1 MIAKGLDTP
10 SGDMRKNLV
19 SLGFLTFVWLLI
31 VFLVNPIGDFP
42 LNDDWAYAKTVQ
54 SLLRGNLQ
62 LTDWAPASQVA
73 QIAWG
78 ALFCL
83 PFGFSFTALRLSTL
97 VLGWV
102 GVLITFAIA
111 REMGAGRTVALLAAL
126 LVLVNPAY
134 LNSSF
139 TFMTDVPFYAFCAL
153 AIFFFVRA
161 LRKIENPNALLGTL
175 FATIATLTRQ
185 FGVVLPLA
193 FALASLAKNGINRK
207 SLVRA
212 VWPLVTVG
220 SSLVI
225 FQTWLSVTGRLPQMY
240 KDQAGEL
247 MKLFSVEGL
256 SKILPVLAPTTLY
269 VGLYLFP
276 WLILV
281 AARSWRKRSTPV
293 IASGLLFAVAMYGI
307 VSVRR
312 PLADGL
318 IPNIFAGVLYDI
330 GTGFP
335 ILKDTFTLW
344 LPHMPKAPIAF
355 WIIVTTLGAL
365 GAALLAYFLTL
376 AFRTRKDERGT
387 VVFAVSG
394 CLIYFLLLAPRSA
407 SYDRY
412 FLFFLPLVM
421 ILALVQPETSPET
434 SKGSKILWTSI
445 AFTLTLAYS
454 AFSVAST
461 HDYLAWNRVRW
472 DALNKGLAEG
482 RFTTK
487 NMDGGFEFG
496 GWYSYDSKYKALPG
510 KSWWWVDRDDFA
522 IAFGPIEGYQI
533 YERHPFDRWMPVG
546 VEEVLILK
554 RNNP

>member
-1 MIAKGLDTP
+1 MGAEGLN
-10 SGDMRKNLV
+10 RKDFAA
-19 SLGFLTFVWLLI
+19 LGLLTLVWLVI
-31 VFLVNPIGDFP
+31 VFLVNPVGDFP
-42 LNDDWAYAKTVQ
+42 LNDDWAYAKAVQ
-54 SLLRGNLQ
+54 SLLRGDLQ
-62 LTDWAPASQVA
+62 LTDWAPASQIA

-102 GVLITFAIA
+102 GVLATFALV
-111 REMGAGRTVALLAAL
+111 RQMGVGRAVALLAAL
-126 LVLVNPAY
+126 IILGNPDY

-161 LRKIENPNALLGTL
+161 LQKAENSDTLLATL
-175 FATIATLTRQ
+175 FAIAATLTRQ
-185 FGVVLPLA
+185 FGLVLPLA
-193 FALASLAKNGINRK
+193 FTLASLAKSGISAK
-207 SLVRA
+207 SLVKA
-212 VWPLVTVG
+212 VWPLVVVG
-220 SSLVI
+220 GSLAVY
-225 FQTWLSVTGRLPQMY
+225 QTWLSATGRLPQMY

-247 MKLFSVEGL
+247 TQLFSVEGL
-256 SKILPVLAPTTLY
+256 SKILPVLAPMMLY
-269 VGLYLFP
+269 VGLFLFP

-281 AARSWRKRSTPV
+281 VAHSWQKSSLQT
-293 IASGLLFAVAMYGI
+293 IGMGLAFAIAMYGI
-307 VSVRR
+307 VSVRK

-318 IPNIFAGVLYDI
+318 IPNIFAGILYDT
-330 GTGFP
+330 GVGFP

-355 WIIVTTLGAL
+355 WVMVTAMGVG
-365 GAALLAYFLTL
+365 GAALLVYFLVL
-376 AFRTRKDERGT
+376 AFKAFETDKVERGL
-387 VVFAVSG
+387 VVFAASG
-394 CLIYFLLLAPRSA
+394 CLIYFLLIAPRSA

-412 FLFFLPLVM
+412 FLFLLPLVM
-421 ILALVQPETSPET
+421 ILALIQPKTVKT
-434 SKGSKILWTSI
+434 LKIQWAMAI
-445 AFTLTLAYS
+445 AFSLTLAYG
-454 AFSVAST
+454 AFSVATT

-472 DALNKGLAEG
+472 DALHKGLAER

-496 GWYSYDSKYKALPG
+496 GWYSYDSKYVAQPG

-522 IAFGPIEGYQI
+522 LTFGPIDGYRV

-546 VEEVLILK
+546 AEEVLILK
-554 RNNP
+554 RKNS

>member
-1 MIAKGLDTP
+1 MMAKGLDTL
-10 SGDMRKNLV
+10 SGDTRKNFV
-19 SLGFLTFVWLLI
+19 ALGLLTLVWLLI

-54 SLLRGNLQ
+54 SLLRGDLQ
-62 LTDWAPASQVA
+62 LTDWAPASQITQV
-73 QIAWG
+73 AWG

-83 PFGFSFTALRLSTL
+83 PFGFSFTALRFSTL
-97 VLGWV
+97 VLGWI
-102 GVLITFAIA
+102 GVLMTFAIA

-126 LVLVNPAY
+126 IILGNPAY

-139 TFMTDVPFYAFCAL
+139 TFMTDVPFYTFCAP

-161 LRKIENPNALLGTL
+161 LRKAENPNAMLGTL

-185 FGVVLPLA
+185 FGIVLPLA
-193 FALASLAKNGINRK
+193 FTLASLAKNGFSGKN
-207 SLVRA
+207 LVRA
-212 VWPLVTVG
+212 AWPLVTVG
-220 SSLVI
+220 SCLAI
-225 FQTWLSVTGRLPQMY
+225 FQTWLSTTGRLPQMY

-247 MKLFSVEGL
+247 LGLFSVEGV

-269 VGLYLFP
+269 VGLFLLP
-276 WLILV
+276 WLILA
-281 AARSWRKRSTPV
+281 AARSWRKRSTPALV
-293 IASGLLFAVAMYGI
+293 QGLLFAVAMYGI
-307 VSVRR
+307 VSVRK

-335 ILKDTFTLW
+335 ILKDTFTMW

-355 WIIVTTLGAL
+355 WVMVTTLGAL

-376 AFRTRKDERGT
+376 SFRTYKTERGP
-387 VVFAVSG
+387 VVFAASG
-394 CLIYFLLLAPRSA
+394 CLIYFLLMVPRSA

-412 FLFFLPLVM
+412 FLFLLPLVM
-421 ILALVQPETSPET
+421 ILALVPPETR
-434 SKGSKILWTSI
+434 KGPKIPWAMSL

-472 DALNKGLAEG
+472 DALHQGLAAG
-482 RFTTK
+482 RFTAK

-533 YERHPFDRWMPVG
+533 YERHPFDRWMPIG
-546 VEEVLILK
+546 VKEVLILK
-554 RNNP
+554 RNNS

>member
-1 MIAKGLDTP
+1 MIAKRLNTP
-10 SGDMRKNLV
+10 TGDMQKNFMAFGL
-19 SLGFLTFVWLLI
+19 LTFLWLLI

-54 SLLRGNLQ
+54 SLLRGNVQ

-73 QIAWG
+73 QISWG

-97 VLGWV
+97 VLGWF
-102 GVLITFAIA
+102 GVLMTFAIA

-126 LVLVNPAY
+126 VILGNPDY

-139 TFMTDVPFYAFCAL
+139 TFMTDVPFYAFCAP

-161 LRKIENPNALLGTL
+161 LRKAENPNALLGTL

-193 FALASLAKNGINRK
+193 FALASLAKNGINSK

-220 SSLVI
+220 GSLAI
-225 FQTWLSVTGRLPQMY
+225 FQTWLSMTGRLPQMY

-247 MKLFSVEGL
+247 TKLFSAEGL
-256 SKILPVLAPTTLY
+256 SKILPVLAPMTLY
-269 VGLYLFP
+269 VGLFLLP

-281 AARSWRKRSTPV
+281 AARSWRKRSISALGQGV
-293 IASGLLFAVAMYGI
+293 LFAIAMYGI
-307 VSVRR
+307 VSVRK

-318 IPNIFAGVLYDI
+318 IPNIFAGILYDL

-355 WIIVTTLGAL
+355 WVTVTTLGAL

-376 AFRTRKDERGT
+376 ALRTRKAERGT

-394 CLIYFLLLAPRSA
+394 CLIYFLLIAPRSA

-412 FLFFLPLVM
+412 FLFLLPLVM
-421 ILALVQPETSPET
+421 ILALVLPEANKRP
-434 SKGSKILWTSI
+434 KILWTSI
-445 AFTLTLAYS
+445 AFALTLAYS
-454 AFSVAST
+454 AFSVATT

-472 DALNKGLAEG
+472 DALHQGLEER
-482 RFTTK
+482 RFTAK

-496 GWYSYDSKYKALPG
+496 GWYSYDSKYKAQPG

-522 IAFGPIEGYQI
+522 VAFGPIEGYQI
-533 YERHPFDRWMPVG
+533 YERHPFDRWMPIG
-546 VEEVLILK
+546 VQEVLILK

>member
-1 MIAKGLDTP
+1 MIAKSLP
-10 SGDMRKNLV
+10 SRDMRKNFMAF
-19 SLGFLTFVWLLI
+19 GFLTFVWLLI
-31 VFLVNPIGDFP
+31 VFLVNPVGDFP

-54 SLLRGNLQ
+54 SLLRGDLQ
-62 LTDWAPASQVA
+62 LTDWAPASQITQV
-73 QIAWG
+73 AWG

-102 GVLITFAIA
+102 GGVTTFALA
-111 REMGAGRTVALLAAL
+111 REMGAGLTVALLAAL
-126 LVLVNPAY
+126 IILGNPAY
-134 LNSSF
+134 LSSSF
-139 TFMTDVPFYAFCAL
+139 TFMTDVPFYTFCSI

-161 LRKIENPNALLGTL
+161 LRKAENSDAMLGTL
-175 FATIATLTRQ
+175 FATVATLTRQ
-185 FGVVLPLA
+185 FGIVLPLA
-193 FALASLAKNGINRK
+193 FALASLAKNGFSAK

-212 VWPLVTVG
+212 IWPLVTVG
-220 SSLVI
+220 GSLAI
-225 FQTWLSVTGRLPQMY
+225 FQAWLSATGRLPQMY

-247 MKLFSVEGL
+247 LGLFSVEGL

-269 VGLYLFP
+269 VGLFLFP
-276 WLILV
+276 WLILA
-281 AARSWRKRSTPV
+281 AARSWRKRSTQ
-293 IASGLLFAVAMYGI
+293 ALGKGLLFAVAMYGI
-307 VSVRR
+307 VSVRK

-318 IPNIFAGVLYDI
+318 IPNIFAGILYDI

-344 LPHMPKAPIAF
+344 LPHMPKAPVAF
-355 WIIVTTLGAL
+355 WVLVTMLGAG

-376 AFRTRKDERGT
+376 AFRTRKEERGT
-387 VVFAVSG
+387 VVFAASG
-394 CLIYFLLLAPRSA
+394 CLIYFLLMVPRSA

-412 FLFFLPLVM
+412 FLFLLPLVM
-421 ILALVQPETSPET
+421 ILALVPLEKNKEP
-434 SKGSKILWTSI
+434 KILWATSI
-445 AFTLTLAYS
+445 AFALTVAYG
-454 AFSVAST
+454 AFSVATT

-472 DALNKGLAEG
+472 DALHKGLSER

-496 GWYSYDSKYKALPG
+496 GWYSYDSKYKAQPG

-522 IAFGPIEGYQI
+522 VAFGPIEGYQI

-546 VEEVLILK
+546 VQEVLILK
-554 RNNP
+554 RNNR

>member
-1 MIAKGLDTP
+1 MITKGLYTP
-10 SGDMRKNLV
+10 SGDMRKNFIA
-19 SLGFLTFVWLLI
+19 LGLLTFAWLLI
-31 VFLVNPIGDFP
+31 VFLVNPVGDFP

-62 LTDWAPASQVA
+62 LTDWAPASQIA

-83 PFGFSFTALRLSTL
+83 PFGFSFTALRISTL
-97 VLGWV
+97 VLGWF
-102 GVLITFAIA
+102 GVLMTFAIA

-126 LVLVNPAY
+126 IILGNPDY

-139 TFMTDVPFYAFCAL
+139 TFMTDVPFYAFCAP

-161 LRKIENPNALLGTL
+161 LRKGENSDAMLGTL
-175 FATIATLTRQ
+175 FATVATLTRQ

-193 FALASLAKNGINRK
+193 FALGSLVKNGINRK

-220 SSLVI
+220 GSLAI
-225 FQTWLSVTGRLPQMY
+225 FQTWLSMTGRLPQMY
-240 KDQAGEL
+240 KDQAREL
-247 MKLFSVEGL
+247 TKLFSVEGL
-256 SKILPVLAPTTLY
+256 SKILPVLAPMTLY
-269 VGLYLFP
+269 VGLFLLP
-276 WLILV
+276 WLVLA
-281 AARSWRKRSTPV
+281 AARSWRKRSTPALV
-293 IASGLLFAVAMYGI
+293 QGLLFAIAMYGI
-307 VSVRR
+307 VSVRK

-318 IPNIFAGVLYDI
+318 IPNIFAGILYDL

-355 WIIVTTLGAL
+355 WVMVTTLGAL

-376 AFRTRKDERGT
+376 ALRTRKAEKGT
-387 VVFAVSG
+387 IVFAISA

-412 FLFFLPLVM
+412 FLFLLPLVM
-421 ILALVQPETSPET
+421 ILALVPPET
-434 SKGSKILWTSI
+434 SKGPKILWAMSI
-445 AFTLTLAYS
+445 AFALTLAYS

-472 DALNKGLAEG
+472 DALHKGLAEG

-496 GWYSYDSKYKALPG
+496 GWYSYDSKYKAQPG

-522 IAFGPIEGYQI
+522 IAFGPIDGYQI

-546 VEEVLILK
+546 VQEVLILK

>member
-1 MIAKGLDTP
+1 MIAKRLNTP
-10 SGDMRKNLV
+10 TGDMQKNFIV
-19 SLGFLTFVWLLI
+19 LGLLTFLWLLI

-54 SLLRGNLQ
+54 SLLRGNVQ

-97 VLGWV
+97 VLGWF
-102 GVLITFAIA
+102 GVLMTFAIA

-126 LVLVNPAY
+126 VILGNPDY

-139 TFMTDVPFYAFCAL
+139 TFMTDVPFYAFCAP
-153 AIFFFVRA
+153 AIFFFIRA
-161 LRKIENPNALLGTL
+161 LRKAENPNALLGTL

-193 FALASLAKNGINRK
+193 FAVASLAKNGISSK

-220 SSLVI
+220 GSLAI
-225 FQTWLSVTGRLPQMY
+225 FQTWLSMTGRLPQMY

-247 MKLFSVEGL
+247 TKLFSAEGL
-256 SKILPVLAPTTLY
+256 SKILPVLAPMTLY
-269 VGLYLFP
+269 VGLFLLP

-281 AARSWRKRSTPV
+281 AARSWRKRSISV
-293 IASGLLFAVAMYGI
+293 LGQGLLFAIAMYGI
-307 VSVRR
+307 VSVRK

-318 IPNIFAGVLYDI
+318 IPNIFAGILYDL

-355 WIIVTTLGAL
+355 WVMVTTLGAL
-365 GAALLAYFLTL
+365 GAALLTYFLTL
-376 AFRTRKDERGT
+376 ALRTRKEERGT

-394 CLIYFLLLAPRSA
+394 CLIYFLLIAPRSA

-412 FLFFLPLVM
+412 FLFLLPLVM
-421 ILALVQPETSPET
+421 ILALVLPEANKRP
-434 SKGSKILWTSI
+434 KILWTSI
-445 AFTLTLAYS
+445 AFALTLAYS
-454 AFSVAST
+454 AFSVATT

-472 DALNKGLAEG
+472 DALHQGLEER
-482 RFTTK
+482 RFTAK

-496 GWYSYDSKYKALPG
+496 GWYSYDSKYKAQPG

-522 IAFGPIEGYQI
+522 VAFGPIEGYQI
-533 YERHPFDRWMPVG
+533 YERHPFDRWMPIG
-546 VEEVLILK
+546 VQEVLILK